1 MDLDAYFGNADDS
14 DVMWG
19 FCLFFFFLLLSRRAG
34 EDSCVDNERHV
45 AC

>member
-1 MDLDAYFGNADDS
+1 MGLDAYLGNANGS
-14 DVMWG
+14 DVMWVFV
-19 FCLFFFFLLLSRRAG
+19 FCFFFAG